1 LQNPFTQRLTGQR
14 SGSVVKKNGAKIF
27 GLDLNYVL
35 ASASSVWPR
44 LRPQA
49 TTNKLQRALNVAARV
64 VSGTHKF
71 DRGLSLLLHT
81 ELHWLD
87 VPERVVY
94 IQTRRHGVNCLH
106 GQAPQYLVE
115 LCQPVAGVA
124 SRQHLRSATRQL
136 LVVPRH
142 QLSSYG
148 RRAFCVPSVWNSL
161 PDNLQNPIIGGNSFR
176 RFCSQLT
183 DAIGAFTTMRYIN
196 RLFI

>member
-1 LQNPFTQRLTGQR
+1 MQNPFTQRLTGQR

-94 IQTRRHGVNCLH
+94 IQTRRHGVQLPARSSASVPRGIVPTSRRCRITATSPIRH
-106 GQAPQYLVE
+106 PTAPGRTAPPAQLLRQTGF
-115 LCQPVAGVA
+115 LCAVGLEFPA
-124 SRQHLRSATRQL
+124 RQL
-136 LVVPRH
+136 AESDYWRE
-142 QLSSYG
+142 Q
-148 RRAFCVPSVWNSL
+148 F
-161 PDNLQNPIIGGNSFR
+161 QTF
-176 RFCSQLT
+176 
-183 DAIGAFTTMRYIN
+183 
-196 RLFI
+196 LFATY